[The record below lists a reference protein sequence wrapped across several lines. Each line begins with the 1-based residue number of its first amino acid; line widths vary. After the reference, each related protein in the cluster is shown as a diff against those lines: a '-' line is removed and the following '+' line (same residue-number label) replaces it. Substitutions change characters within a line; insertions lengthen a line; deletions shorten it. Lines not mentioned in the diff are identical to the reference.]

1 MFICGFIQEIC
12 FSFLFARVAGR
23 RGSIKLDNILR
34 FTTCSENEPVLGYGV
49 SPRIELVYANS
60 PLPTAN
66 MCINKLN
73 LVIGDKLPSDQGRM
87 FEIFDL
93 TFVNNHFRLV

>member
-1 MFICGFIQEIC
+1 ME
-12 FSFLFARVAGR
+12 
-23 RGSIKLDNILR
+23 NILR

-49 SPRIELVYANS
+49 SPRIEFVYANS

-66 MCINKLN
+66 TCINKLS
-73 LVIGDKLPSDQGRM
+73 LVIGDKLPNDQERM

-93 TFVNNHFRLV
+93 TFVNNHFGLV